1 MKVSNLHFLLFFL
14 HTCCKMAKGNYTR
27 KDQWE
32 NRGKA
37 SGEGREGTDLV
48 TDLVTVRRLKK
59 TEKYVLIV
67 AWD

>member
-1 MKVSNLHFLLFFL
+1 
-14 HTCCKMAKGNYTR
+14 MAKGNYTR

-37 SGEGREGTDLV
+37 AGEGREG

>member
-1 MKVSNLHFLLFFL
+1 
-14 HTCCKMAKGNYTR
+14 MAKGNYTR

-37 SGEGREGTDLV
+37 AGEGREGTDLV